1 MLRIHEENHFSRW
14 MSWSRAGGRRAM
26 RRQNKFHFCF
36 WPFSSILADGLRF
49 QCQQKYREFI
59 ALVNGSTCVWVGG
72 LRLYRT
78 LINRK
83 LNSRASEN
91 LKIISLLIC
100 FHRVNG
106 TDPFKTYKNKREA
119 VKYVLTA
126 RTLSACAWRRWMTR
140 KWIWWACQYVTL
152 RFPILMIIFFFRVT
166 LFNHCYRIFKAVEDG
181 GGGSFRI
188 VRTCSSSKC
197 YCFFILRHYHLP
209 PENVNIQYSPI
220 ISSTANGHRFIA
232 QKYVL
237 HTSSFSIS
245 ALFC

>member
-181 GGGSFRI
+181 GGELSYRENLLKFQVLLFLYFAPLSFAAG
-188 VRTCSSSKC
+188 KC
-197 YCFFILRHYHLP
+197 
-209 PENVNIQYSPI
+209 EYSVFTHHIEYRKWP
-220 ISSTANGHRFIA
+220 
-232 QKYVL
+232 
-237 HTSSFSIS
+237 SFYRSEI
-245 ALFC
+245 CTTY